1 VNVTERLARFL
12 AETESAPDEALEAA
26 RRAVLDT
33 LGVAIAGSREE
44 SARIAAALAVER
56 GGREEA
62 TLLGRDERL
71 PAPAAAF
78 VNGVAGHALD
88 FDDVSAPMRGHPSV
102 VLLPAV
108 LALGEASGSSGRDL
122 LTAFVLGFEVQAK
135 LGRAIGERHYERGW
149 HATSTFGTIGA
160 AAACARL
167 LRLDAAA
174 TQSALGVAAS
184 MAAGHQRNFGS
195 MTKHLHAGNA
205 ARSGL
210 EAAQLAGRGFT
221 ADPAALEGPGGF
233 LALMGDGPADLA
245 PFETLGDPFEVT
257 SSGVGVK
264 LYPCCYA
271 THRALNAALELR
283 ERHAIDPAAID
294 RVRVEVARGGLLPLR
309 SDVPNTGLE
318 GKFSME
324 YCLAAAFLDGAV
336 GLASFA
342 DEAVL
347 RPAAR
352 ELMSRVETSEGE
364 EPGEFPIGG
373 YADVRIALRDGT
385 EHGRRVDVALGDPAR
400 PVSYEQLVAKFR
412 DCCQGVLSP
421 EAVDRALAAIERLA
435 DLPDVRE
442 LTAALAPAGAVH
454 SP

>member
-1 VNVTERLARFL
+1 MNLTERLARFV
-12 AETESAPDEALEAA
+12 AESESVPDDALEAA

-33 LGVAIAGSREE
+33 LGVAVAGSREE
-44 SARIAAALAVER
+44 SARIAAALALEA

-62 TLLGRDERL
+62 TLLGHDERV
-71 PAPAAAF
+71 PAAAAALT
-78 VNGVAGHALD
+78 NGVAAHALD

-102 VLLPAV
+102 VLLPA
-108 LALGEASGSSGRDL
+108 LLGLGEASASPGRDV
-122 LTAFVLGFEVQAK
+122 LTAFGLGFEVQAK

-167 LRLDAAA
+167 QRLDAAA
-174 TQSALGVAAS
+174 TRAALGIAAS
-184 MAAGHQRNFGS
+184 MAAGLQRNFGS

-210 EAAQLAGRGFT
+210 EAAQLAARGFT
-221 ADPAALEGPGGF
+221 ADAAAIEGPAGF

-245 PFETLGDPFEVT
+245 SLDAPGDPFEIT

-271 THRALNAALELR
+271 THRALDAALDLR
-283 ERHAIDPAAID
+283 ERHAIDPAAV
-294 RVRVEVARGGLLPLR
+294 RRLRVEVARGGLLPLR
-309 SDVPNTGLE
+309 SEPPTTGLQ

-324 YCLAAAFLDGAV
+324 YCLAAALLDGAV
-336 GLASFA
+336 GLATFT
-342 DEAVL
+342 DDAVR

-352 ELMSRVETSEGE
+352 DLMSKVETVEGE
-364 EPGEFPIGG
+364 APAEFPIGG
-373 YADVRIALRDGT
+373 YADLRVTLSDGT
-385 EHGRRVDVALGDPAR
+385 EHAHRVDVALGDPAR
-400 PVSYEQLVAKFR
+400 PVSYERLVAKFR
-412 DCCQGVLSP
+412 DCCDGVLP
-421 EAVDRALAAIERLA
+421 AGATDRTLAALDRLA
-435 DLPDVRE
+435 DLPDIRE
-442 LTAALAPAGAVH
+442 LTAALAATGAVR